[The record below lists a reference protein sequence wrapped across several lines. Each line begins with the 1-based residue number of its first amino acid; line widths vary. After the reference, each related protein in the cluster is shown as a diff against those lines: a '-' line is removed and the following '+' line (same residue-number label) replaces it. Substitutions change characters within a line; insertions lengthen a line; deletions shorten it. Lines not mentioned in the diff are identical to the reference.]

1 MRAREHR
8 GGLAESL
15 ATVFNFETK
24 EDLLTEINE
33 RMGTHF
39 CHDDIAFL
47 HQGKDERIGWDT
59 YLVSV
64 RGYGVFGYTDGIPK

>member
-15 ATVFNFETK
+15 ATVFEIETK
-24 EDLLTEINE
+24 EDLIREINE
-33 RMGTHF
+33 RLDGHF
-39 CHDDIAFL
+39 RPSEVQFI

-64 RGYGVFGYTDGIPK
+64 QGYGVFGYTDGIPQ

>member
-8 GGLAESL
+8 GVLAESL
-15 ATVFNFETK
+15 ATVFNVNTTDELV
-24 EDLLTEINE
+24 DEINE

-39 CHDDIAFL
+39 TPQDVML
-47 HQGKDERIGWDT
+47 VHQGMDERIGWDT

-64 RGYGVFGYTDGIPK
+64 RGYGVFGYTDGQPQ